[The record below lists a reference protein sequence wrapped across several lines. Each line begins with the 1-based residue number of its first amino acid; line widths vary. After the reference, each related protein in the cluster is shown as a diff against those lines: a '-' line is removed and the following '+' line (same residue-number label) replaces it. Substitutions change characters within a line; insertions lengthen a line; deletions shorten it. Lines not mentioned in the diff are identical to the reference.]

1 MSNAIKI
8 LIVDDE
14 PDILEFLGYNL
25 KKEGYTVFKASN
37 GIHAIEIAK
46 KELPQLIMLD
56 VMMDELDGME
66 TCKRLKQILSLQNT
80 IIIFLTARG
89 EEYSQL
95 AGYESGADDYITKP
109 VKPQVLMSKIKA
121 LLRRIDT
128 INSDIIISVGTL
140 KIDTEQ
146 FIVYDGDNK
155 LNLPKKEFLLL
166 KLLAEKPGKVFH
178 RDEILRIIWGDD
190 VVVGDRTIDV
200 HIRKLREKL
209 SYCPIGTVKGV
220 GYKFEL
226 D

>member
-1 MSNAIKI
+1 MNNALIKI

-14 PDILEFLGYNL
+14 PDILEFLGYNFI
-25 KKEGYTVFKASN
+25 KEGYRVFKACN
-37 GIHAIEIAK
+37 GVKAIEIAK
-46 KELPQLIMLD
+46 KENPHLIILD
-56 VMMDELDGME
+56 VMMDELDGID
-66 TCKRLKQILSLQNT
+66 TCKQLRNIPQLKEAIV
-80 IIIFLTARG
+80 IFLTARG

-109 VKPQVLMSKIKA
+109 VKPQVLMSKVKA
-121 LLRRIDT
+121 LLRRIDNISSGNIIT
-128 INSDIIISVGTL
+128 IGTL

-146 FIVYDGDNK
+146 FMVHDGDKK
-155 LNLPKKEFLLL
+155 LMLPKKEFLLL

-178 RDEILRIIWGDD
+178 RDEILRTIWGDD

-209 SYCPIGTVKGV
+209 LFCPIVTVKGV

-226 D
+226 

>member
-1 MSNAIKI
+1 MSVSTTTI

-25 KKEGYTVFKASN
+25 KKEGYTVFKAAN
-37 GIHAIEIAK
+37 GLQAIDIAK
-46 KELPQLIMLD
+46 KEIPQLIMLD
-56 VMMDELDGME
+56 VMMDELDGIE
-66 TCKRLKQILSLQNT
+66 TCKRLRQIPSLKDT

-109 VKPQVLMSKIKA
+109 IKPQVLMSKVKA
-121 LLRRIDT
+121 LLRRID
-128 INSDIIISVGTL
+128 NSIAGNIISIGTL

-146 FIVYDGDNK
+146 FIVYDGENK
-155 LNLPKKEFLLL
+155 LTLPKKEFLLL

-178 RDEILRIIWGDD
+178 RDEILRIVWGDD

-200 HIRKLREKL
+200 HIRKLREKI
-209 SYCPIGTVKGV
+209 SYCPITTVKGV
-220 GYKFEL
+220 GYKFEV
-226 D
+226 